1 MMECRHLVLLG
12 FTCAT
17 VSTVLVVWQ
26 TGWKCSQP
34 VLVTAPELTAA
45 PSSSVSENRTRRHG
59 KGKGA
64 KKSHDH
70 NDNDDDDDGHVE
82 SDFEQLPSMVAAVA
96 GAEPPESSESAALQA
111 SPSLPVPAE
120 PSVSPNGQRP
130 PKEFAVLPGECAMR
144 QRTKQQ
150 MHFDH
155 VHKTNSWGS
164 DSRIT
169 TSGTGSDQKGAYDWV
184 YHINLFI
191 LQYNIQTVADLPCGD
206 VAWQFSVPGI
216 NKAKAYF
223 GGDISASVARRNA
236 EQYTSHMNKIFRH
249 WDLIEC
255 GVPQCCRGSS
265 CAPFDLVITRDAIQH
280 MTVFDGLLAVK
291 SIVHSGAKYFAVSSY
306 LPGTVDRKWKSLGLS
321 SQRAPGQPMG
331 LRREDDYIREC
342 QTSDEL
348 KRKFCKP
355 GQRTEE
361 TGWWYPNVMR
371 CFPFNFPPP
380 IVDRPSHETFKI
392 ENDHLQIYRVDDLK
406 SVVAQYDLAAQFC
419 RTA

>member
-70 NDNDDDDDGHVE
+70 NDHDDDDDGHVE
-82 SDFEQLPSMVAAVA
+82 SDFEQLPSMVATVA

-111 SPSLPVPAE
+111 SLPVPAE
-120 PSVSPNGQRP
+120 PTVSPNGQRP

-184 YHINLFI
+184 YHSNLFI
-191 LQYNIQTVADLPCGD
+191 LCLEPQVLL
-206 VAWQFSVPGI
+206 
-216 NKAKAYF
+216 
-223 GGDISASVARRNA
+223 SAR
-236 EQYTSHMNKIFRH
+236 
-249 WDLIEC
+249 
-255 GVPQCCRGSS
+255 
-265 CAPFDLVITRDAIQH
+265 
-280 MTVFDGLLAVK
+280 
-291 SIVHSGAKYFAVSSY
+291 SI
-306 LPGTVDRKWKSLGLS
+306 
-321 SQRAPGQPMG
+321 
-331 LRREDDYIREC
+331 
-342 QTSDEL
+342 
-348 KRKFCKP
+348 
-355 GQRTEE
+355 
-361 TGWWYPNVMR
+361 
-371 CFPFNFPPP
+371 
-380 IVDRPSHETFKI
+380 
-392 ENDHLQIYRVDDLK
+392 
-406 SVVAQYDLAAQFC
+406 
-419 RTA
+419 